1 MVFITLARKAG
12 ALARHPALPAWLY
25 RSLSFAAAD
34 LRRSEARRK
43 LRERMTAAQSALI
56 SDTDGA
62 VDWCRI
68 RPVLDE
74 AMNEIGESDR
84 EAIVLRYLASRTFAD
99 IGGRLGVGENTARM
113 RVERALDRLR
123 TRLAKRGITSTGIAL
138 AAGLSTEAGLGAPIG
153 VATAVTAAG
162 LAAGASG
169 SAGLLLLMG
178 THKIL
183 AGAFG
188 VLIVTGVAAVAIQER
203 GNSRLEARIA
213 DLQTRA
219 QEIGGLRQENL
230 SLSKSLDEVRRLQ
243 NASRDGG
250 VIAAKLKALRA
261 ENAALKRN
269 ISATVAHQP
278 GDMAGNA
285 SSGGSNPPALN
296 KLPRPVMQPRP
307 EYPSDMRAQRTAG
320 QVVVDFI
327 VDATGNVQNAYSLS
341 STQREFEQSAVAA
354 VSLWKFNPGQVGAH
368 KINTHMQ
375 VPVVFSIGNQ
385 GADTASA
392 PTPATSPAPDSPNGW
407 FSGGQEVVTL
417 VPFTVQAD

>member
-1 MVFITLARKAG
+1 
-12 ALARHPALPAWLY
+12 
-25 RSLSFAAAD
+25 
-34 LRRSEARRK
+34 
-43 LRERMTAAQSALI
+43 
-56 SDTDGA
+56 
-62 VDWCRI
+62 
-68 RPVLDE
+68 
-74 AMNEIGESDR
+74 
-84 EAIVLRYLASRTFAD
+84 
-99 IGGRLGVGENTARM
+99 
-113 RVERALDRLR
+113 
-123 TRLAKRGITSTGIAL
+123 
-138 AAGLSTEAGLGAPIG
+138 
-153 VATAVTAAG
+153 
-162 LAAGASG
+162 
-169 SAGLLLLMG
+169 MG